1 MLPSVR
7 CADDCAILFFS
18 KGAPKCGVPGSYA
31 LRIRPLQNILNAS
44 IAEGGGSVVL
54 PDVIWPVGVARVCLG
69 VGCWARGGGGGG
81 AGTWGTAGCDADAT
95 AMGVESA

>member
-1 MLPSVR
+1 M
-7 CADDCAILFFS
+7 
-18 KGAPKCGVPGSYA
+18 
-31 LRIRPLQNILNAS
+31 
-44 IAEGGGSVVL
+44 VL